1 MGVKTLGGSTPPS
14 RTIRSFDDPGV
25 RGVLVKVAVEELE
38 ACKRRLAVEAPVDV
52 VQKEWE
58 RAYGRVQ
65 KKARLPGFRKG
76 HVPRSLVKLHF
87 ADDVRREV
95 AEHLIP
101 DIYRQALSEARLDPV
116 NEPDLTDVKLEEN
129 APLSF
134 VAVVEVKPAI
144 ELGDYKGVEVQHAPK
159 AITDDEVTATLEQMR
174 EQQAEFRAVDR
185 AAATGDLVVVDYT
198 LRPDEHDP
206 TTANGY
212 HFVLGSG
219 AVMPEIDAAAAGMN
233 AGEQREVVL
242 HFPDDHRI
250 ESLRGKGG
258 SATLKVSEVKE
269 KILPALDDDF
279 AKSLGEFET
288 LDALRAELSRQLEA
302 RAQTEQRRELE
313 DKVVGAVLQRHDF
326 TVPEAM
332 VMRQIAHQVEHA
344 RERLRRQGVD
354 PDKVPWDVPKLVGE
368 LRPGA
373 EQGVKRALL
382 LEAIADKEGV
392 VAGDDEVEGEVENIA
407 RASQRPA
414 PAVRRMMEKSGDLE
428 ALRLGLR
435 ERKTLDLLIEHAT
448 VRA

>member
-1 MGVKTLGGSTPPS
+1 MGVRLPPLAPFG
-14 RTIRSFDDPGV
+14 RSFDDPGV

-38 ACKRRLAVEAPVDV
+38 ACKRRLAVEAPADV

-65 KKARLPGFRKG
+65 KQARLPGFRKG

-392 VAGDDEVEGEVENIA
+392 VAGDDEVEGEVEKIA